1 MVPFP
6 KFTTGVAIVFAM
18 AQLVVSDRP
27 PMADAATPTGTLPR
41 EEVSQ
46 QDPGSRAHVT
56 PALPRFVLHFTAP
69 VDGSRPDSSGHTQRS
84 PEPVRSY
91 EFLQVDASGNTT
103 YLRGYTDSLGSE
115 LLIPHPAGTRE
126 TVWLEATERDL
137 AKTIFVLSRGWS
149 GRPSL
154 RSNGAAIAAVLRA
167 NTAEPSARLGRISL
181 PVPVVAHRPE
191 RSGEAALEMVMRYY
205 GADSG
210 SVREACGGD
219 NPASRPSNIS
229 SLAAAARRAGYAAT
243 VATLTPDS
251 LIALVSSRVPPIVLF
266 QNSPDSSASEEFGV
280 VAGWDSTRDTF
291 TLHDGGARAQVVGR
305 AELAR
310 RWRIAGS
317 KALVVRRD
325 LAMNTGGSTGP

>member
-1 MVPFP
+1 MVPFHR
-6 KFTTGVAIVFAM
+6 FTTSVAILFAM
-18 AQLVVSDRP
+18 TQLVVSDRP
-27 PMADAATPTGTLPR
+27 PTADA
-41 EEVSQ
+41 E
-46 QDPGSRAHVT
+46 DPESSAHVT
-56 PALPRFVLHFTAP
+56 PALPRLVLHFTAP
-69 VDGSRPDSSGHTQRS
+69 ADASMPDSSGHTQR
-84 PEPVRSY
+84 PPGPVRSY
-91 EFLQVDASGNTT
+91 EFLQVDPSGNTT
-103 YLRGYTDSLGSE
+103 YLRGYADSLGSE
-115 LLIPHPAGTRE
+115 LLVPHPCGTRE
-126 TVWLEATERDL
+126 TVWLEATNDL

-149 GRPSL
+149 GRSSP
-154 RSNGAAIAAVLRA
+154 RSNGAAIAAVLPA
-167 NTAEPSARLGRISL
+167 NTAEPSAKLGRISL

-266 QNSPDSSASEEFGV
+266 QNSPDSSASAEFGV
-280 VAGWDSTRDTF
+280 VAGWDSTRETF
-291 TLHDGGARAQVVGR
+291 TLHDGGARAQVVR
-305 AELAR
+305 RTDLAR

-325 LAMNTGGSTGP
+325 LAMNAGGSTGP